1 MSEQG
6 SLGRIAFYLDT
17 RNVRTVDV
25 RDVDA
30 GNPGMGGT
38 EYMFFLIASKL
49 ADRRPV
55 TLYVTTPGS
64 FPPDLPC
71 VEVSGLT
78 EAIDSMK
85 ARGEEVLVL
94 RESEVLPHL
103 STLKTTDR
111 KVVAWA
117 HNFSGHRTLRAC
129 VECPS
134 IVRYLCVSREQYE
147 DLRDE
152 DIFWKADYVFNAVVT
167 QSWPERTAL
176 GTEDNVFY
184 MGSLI
189 QAKGFHVL
197 AEQWSRIVAVIP
209 SARLHV
215 IGTGQLYDRNAPMGS
230 LGLASPEYERRFA
243 PFLNCKGRLRED
255 VTFHG
260 NLGADKLK
268 VMARAKVA
276 VANPTGI
283 GETFCITA
291 VEFGLL
297 GIPVVT
303 KKVGGPV
310 NVIEDGVTGILYE
323 CESQLADSV
332 IRLLRDDGLCRRLGH
347 AASQRV
353 REMFD
358 IGPVIERWEEVL
370 SQITDCLPVN
380 PDFRILGTTKKWKDW
395 NRRLRNLPGLNWV
408 PTIGYWK
415 HAWEKKKNSL
425 ITKRFR
431 STWRKPTR

>member
-1 MSEQG
+1 MNEQG
-6 SLGRIAFYLDT
+6 SQGRIAFYLDT

-64 FPPDLPC
+64 FPPSLPC
-71 VEVSGLT
+71 IEVSGLA
-78 EAIDSMK
+78 EAVVSMK
-85 ARGEEVLVL
+85 ARGEDVLVL

-111 KVVAWA
+111 KVIVWA

-129 VECPS
+129 VQCSS

-147 DLRDE
+147 NLRDE
-152 DIFWKADYVFNAVVT
+152 DVFRKADYIFNAMVT
-167 QSWPERTAL
+167 GRWPECTNPA
-176 GTEDNVFY
+176 TEDNVFY

-189 QAKGFHVL
+189 EAKGFHVL
-197 AEQWSRIVAVIP
+197 AQQWQRIAEAVP
-209 SARLHV
+209 TAHLHV
-215 IGTGQLYDRNAPMGS
+215 VGTGQLYDRSAPAGS
-230 LGLASPEYERRFA
+230 LGLASPEYERRFV
-243 PFLNCKGRLRED
+243 PLLSRDGRLRED

-260 NLGADKLK
+260 NLGADKLE
-268 VMARAKVA
+268 VLARAKVA
-276 VANPTGI
+276 VANPTGV

-297 GIPVVT
+297 GVPVVT
-303 KKVGGPV
+303 KKFGGPV

-323 CESQLADSV
+323 SESQLAASV
-332 IRLLRDDGLCRRLGH
+332 IRLLCDDNLRRQMGQ
-347 AASQRV
+347 AASQRA
-353 REMFD
+353 RTLFD
-358 IGPVIERWEEVL
+358 IEPVLWKWEDVL
-370 SQITDCLPVN
+370 NQVLLDLPAQ
-380 PDFRILGTTKKWKDW
+380 PDLRVLGTPKHWKEW
-395 NRRLRNLPGLNWV
+395 NRRIRSLSGLHWLPS
-408 PTIGYWK
+408 IGYWH
-415 HAWEKKKNSL
+415 HAWNKKKHSL
-425 ITKRFR
+425 VTKRL
-431 STWRKPTR
+431 TRITRA